1 MAFNFANPPEANEF
15 KVVVNSKIAA
25 KRRKE
30 EKRSKPINQH
40 QNHTI
45 NPISHEKIWD
55 TASKQEFQKKKRMRN
70 ITKADIGSYLNLQLY
85 SVIKLILFLR
95 DTNRLCTCIS
105 RGLES

>member
-1 MAFNFANPPEANEF
+1 MAFNFANLPEANEF
-15 KVVVNSKIAA
+15 RVVVNSKIAA

-40 QNHTI
+40 QTHII

-70 ITKADIGSYLNLQLY
+70 ITKDQIGS
-85 SVIKLILFLR
+85 FFF
-95 DTNRLCTCIS
+95 
-105 RGLES
+105 